1 MEAFKPGDKVR
12 RIGCDWEDIKVG
24 DVRVVKCCVDS
35 FSKPSVMFEGSMK
48 YYDVTKFELVQEGE
62 VVTSEMQTMPT
73 AQPFSYPETDED
85 RDRAARAK
93 LRAYKRGMRDW
104 LYGTTSEE
112 QS

>member
-12 RIGCDWEDIKVG
+12 RIKSAWGNLTVG
-24 DVRVVKCCVDS
+24 DIRVVQDCVLDS
-35 FSKPSVMFEGSMK
+35 TNKLGLTFEGDGNIYAAPS
-48 YYDVTKFELVQEGE
+48 FELVSCAE
-62 VVTSEMQTMPT
+62 VIPLEMQAIPT
-73 AQPFSYPETDED
+73 TQPFDYPETDED

-112 QS
+112 